1 MKFNS
6 LVKVLILISIFSI
19 FLSKSALKT
28 EEKQPSSAIV
38 GETFNFE
45 GKNTFGAVTYAMGRV
60 SHSPNE
66 FNKLPYYSPEV
77 VSRLPDRI
85 PPPLRGPSETV
96 DEIPS
101 ENDFYD
107 GSKKLN
113 LVKINCKI
121 YAKALDCVHN
131 SHCGWCGSTQGC
143 VAGTNLGP
151 LEPCVKSSFI
161 YANNQNHNYW
171 NPPQRIDDIRGRGFT
186 YTVTK

>member
-1 MKFNS
+1 
-6 LVKVLILISIFSI
+6 
-19 FLSKSALKT
+19 
-28 EEKQPSSAIV
+28 
-38 GETFNFE
+38 
-45 GKNTFGAVTYAMGRV
+45 MGRV
-60 SHSPNE
+60 SHNSNE
-66 FNKLPYYSPEV
+66 FNKLPYYSPEL

-171 NPPQRIDDIRGRGFT
+171 NPPTRIDDIRSRGYT
-186 YTVTK
+186 ITVTK